1 MTASIQENPRLRKA
15 AEELVRTGGKVN
27 DAIAEAVT
35 ESHIYR
41 GLSKGAAAA
50 YAASEPI
57 RQTEL
62 YKAVAS
68 SVDDVLKDVR
78 YGGFVD
84 KEARRRRRQARLA
97 QIGKDGGMA
106 KHRRKPVSV
115 EEDPEYVFHTSRAGP
130 KI

>member
-15 AEELVRTGGKVN
+15 AEDLIRQGGKVN

-41 GLSKGAAAA
+41 GLSKGAARA

-62 YKAVAS
+62 YKAVAH
-68 SVDDVLKDVR
+68 SVDDVLKDVK

-84 KEARRRRRQARLA
+84 KEARRKRRQIRLA
-97 QIGKDGGMA
+97 QIGKDQGMA
-106 KHRRKPVSV
+106 KQKRKQLKV
-115 EEDPEYVFHTSRAGP
+115 EEDPECVKSTLL
-130 KI
+130 